1 MANARLT
8 TEEINKQLL
17 GEDTPEKI
25 RLSEEKR
32 LQIIK
37 SARKKFRDDEEKAQE
52 ASNRRIAKLEQKRNA
67 ANYDERIKQLKE
79 EAKLSLSNV
88 EKISKLTKATT
99 MSVAKEVTQSLN
111 SGIEQYLGV
120 YSQYMSGIETR
131 LQGSAKT
138 FKSITG
144 TISSAVGSSQYVSQ
158 RQVLQNLSELVK
170 QGINYNVEQRAFLA
184 TISDRIA
191 TTFDAFDS
199 NLARIIRIQQADST
213 AARLGLESQLT
224 KFFNQTFGDT
234 SYLSQMFDTVSAT
247 LLSASAT
254 MGREK
259 SVAFEYTVQKWLGS
273 LGAVGVSESTIQQ
286 LAQGISY
293 LGTGDVTGLAGNQA
307 LQNLLVMA
315 SSRAGLDYGSMLTGG
330 ITSSSVNAL
339 LKSVV
344 QLSQEVANTNNRV
357 VLSQYAK
364 IFGMDITDLVA
375 LSNLTAKDLVTISSN
390 MLQYEQL
397 YAETESQIRTIG
409 SRMTL
414 KDRIDTMFDNIM
426 SSVGENIANSA
437 IGYTTW
443 LITDLVEKATG
454 GISTIE
460 AAPFGIGVSNT
471 VTQLIKTGIVGLS
484 TIAEI
489 PAILA
494 GLTGANQLSLANW
507 GAEDVRTRGT
517 GFTGLVTTGVSSG
530 VSESRFIGSS
540 DESAIYEGSIVAA
553 KEEARTVEGQKPEE
567 EQIDYILKHR
577 IADNIDT
584 IIDILDTRGVVVRS
598 TLITSSSAP
607 GVPSA
612 GLGG

>member
-17 GEDTPEKI
+17 GEDAPEKI

-52 ASNRRIAKLEQKRNA
+52 ASNRRIAKLEQKLNA

-184 TISDRIA
+184 TVSDRIA

-315 SSRAGLDYGSMLTGG
+315 SSRVGLDYGSMLTGG
-330 ITSSSVNAL
+330 ITSSNVNAL

>member
-52 ASNRRIAKLEQKRNA
+52 ASNRRIAKLEQKLNA

>member
-52 ASNRRIAKLEQKRNA
+52 ASNRRIAKLEQKLNA

-437 IGYTTW
+437 IGYTT
-443 LITDLVEKATG
+443 
-454 GISTIE
+454 
-460 AAPFGIGVSNT
+460 
-471 VTQLIKTGIVGLS
+471 
-484 TIAEI
+484 
-489 PAILA
+489 
-494 GLTGANQLSLANW
+494 
-507 GAEDVRTRGT
+507 
-517 GFTGLVTTGVSSG
+517 
-530 VSESRFIGSS
+530 
-540 DESAIYEGSIVAA
+540 
-553 KEEARTVEGQKPEE
+553 
-567 EQIDYILKHR
+567 
-577 IADNIDT
+577 
-584 IIDILDTRGVVVRS
+584 
-598 TLITSSSAP
+598 
-607 GVPSA
+607 
-612 GLGG
+612 

>member
-17 GEDTPEKI
+17 GEDAPEKI

-52 ASNRRIAKLEQKRNA
+52 ASNRRIAKLEQKLNA

-184 TISDRIA
+184 TVSDRIA

-330 ITSSSVNAL
+330 ITSSNVNAL